1 MKQRVLVASN
11 RGPISYQFGADGSLT
26 GQRGGGGMIAG
37 VTSGLAAL
45 GPEASVT
52 WICAALSD
60 ADRAVARSQDAGT
73 RDEEG
78 IPVRML
84 DIPPGILDRAYNNVA
99 NSALWFLLH
108 QLFDTPNQPRFGRE
122 FRRDWRS
129 YLAYN
134 EAFADALTQE
144 ARIRQTARAGGL
156 RVLIQDY
163 HLCLAPRLLRERLGG
178 TAGDARIAHFCH
190 TPWAPPDYYRMLPDD
205 VGLALLD
212 GILGADRAGFHAE
225 RWAAAFMD
233 CCAAL
238 LGADVA
244 RTGGLGGPGP
254 GPVGRVT
261 YRGHVTEVAVH
272 PLGVDAPALRERA
285 RARDVRAHVGALRQ
299 AAGDRKLIVRVDR
312 TELSK
317 NIVRGLAAYSEL
329 LATRPQWRGRVVH
342 LAFAYPS
349 RSALAEYRAYTDQV
363 RRLAL
368 EITEEFRT
376 ADWNPL
382 ILEVR
387 DDYPRSLAACAL
399 ADVLLVNPIRDGM
412 NLVAQEGPVLS
423 ERGCALVLSREA
435 GAAATLAADAL
446 LVNPYDVT
454 ETAEALHRA
463 LAMPDAERR
472 RRSAALAAIAAAD
485 PPARWLGGQLASL
498 GPSSQALP
506 RRRSRR
512 AGPPPRRVPAPPGR
526 PRRRPAVTRRWRW
539 PRRSRGRRR
548 PAASAPRRRR
558 ADPRGHRRRTEPNGR
573 LARRPGRSA
582 RRPCPRPAGA
592 VR

>member
-1 MKQRVLVASN
+1 MNQRVLVASN
-11 RGPISYQFGADGSLT
+11 RGPVSYQFGADGSLT
-26 GQRGGGGMIAG
+26 GSRGGGGMIAG
-37 VTSGLAAL
+37 VADGLAAL
-45 GPEASVT
+45 GPEASAT

-60 ADRAVARSQDAGT
+60 ADRAVARARDASDG
-73 RDEEG
+73 DG
-78 IPVRML
+78 IAVRML
-84 DIPPGILDRAYNNVA
+84 DIAPDIFDRAYNRVA

-122 FRRDWRS
+122 FRRDWES

-134 EAFADALTQE
+134 EAFADALTGE
-144 ARIRQTARAGGL
+144 ALTGEALTRGEGGL

-163 HLCLAPRLLRERLGG
+163 HLCLAPRLLRDRLGG
-178 TAGDARIAHFCH
+178 QPGHPSGEAGIGHFCH

-205 VGLALLD
+205 VGRALLD

-225 RWAAAFMD
+225 RWATAFLD
-233 CCAAL
+233 CCAAV
-238 LGADVA
+238 LGADVS
-244 RTGGLGGPGP
+244 RTGLAGPGP

-272 PLGVDAPALRERA
+272 PLGVDAAALRERA
-285 RARDVRAHVGALRQ
+285 RAGDVRAHVGALRR

-317 NIVRGLAAYSEL
+317 NIVRGLAAYREL

-363 RRLAL
+363 RELARQ
-368 EITEEFRT
+368 INEEFRT
-376 ADWNPL
+376 ADWDPL
-382 ILEVR
+382 VLEVK

-454 ETAEALHRA
+454 ETADALHRA
-463 LAMPDAERR
+463 LEMPDAERQR
-472 RRSAALAAIAAAD
+472 RAAALAATAAAD

-498 GPSSQALP
+498 
-506 RRRSRR
+506 
-512 AGPPPRRVPAPPGR
+512 
-526 PRRRPAVTRRWRW
+526 
-539 PRRSRGRRR
+539 
-548 PAASAPRRRR
+548 
-558 ADPRGHRRRTEPNGR
+558 
-573 LARRPGRSA
+573 RPGS
-582 RRPCPRPAGA
+582 
-592 VR
+592 